1 MPIHLSNNE
10 DLTIDDLMIAVYG
23 KHKKTFENAKVDF
36 CELQFFA
43 LPTSVTVNPPETLA
57 KWAMGTLMKGSHIV
71 RVEFLYEHPEWQYR
85 LQISLVLQVQLDK
98 DAEESQDKVPEM
110 VPFYKCRAQWFW
122 KNPPK
127 ALSSE
132 AATCQFAKRQ
142 IHSDQAIFCGRP
154 YSIYQVIPPTLLCP
168 QFSQFIVDLDSC
180 TPSTSDIEFF
190 YQLSH
195 EMSDIFTQEAKRNNV
210 FINIMC
216 KHGFP
221 DFSKTFIGE
230 YHNDGT
236 LEVCINQL
244 GKSAIYLVLEVKNEL
259 GKGGVEPMVQ
269 AALY

>member
-1 MPIHLSNNE
+1 
-10 DLTIDDLMIAVYG
+10 
-23 KHKKTFENAKVDF
+23 
-36 CELQFFA
+36 
-43 LPTSVTVNPPETLA
+43 
-57 KWAMGTLMKGSHIV
+57 
-71 RVEFLYEHPEWQYR
+71 
-85 LQISLVLQVQLDK
+85 
-98 DAEESQDKVPEM
+98 M
-110 VPFYKCRAQWFW
+110 VPFYKRQAQWFQ

-127 ALSSE
+127 APSSE
-132 AATCQFAKRQ
+132 AATGQFAERQ

-154 YSIYQVIPPTLLCP
+154 YSIYQAIPPTLLYP
-168 QFSQFIVDLDSC
+168 QFSQFMVDLDSY

-195 EMSDIFTQEAKRNNV
+195 EMSDIFTQEAERNNV

-216 KHGFP
+216 KHGFS
-221 DFSKTFIGE
+221 DFSKTFIGK

-259 GKGGVEPMVQ
+259 WKGEAAPMVQ